1 MEQGVREVGVGLAN
15 RMLLSSEWGACTH
28 VFVCQ
33 CAYVH
38 SYVCVCLW
46 VGMRYTL
53 FLDQLPFCGRVQRAF
68 RGSIT
73 QEAVG
78 VTVCQPKERER
89 ERGGL
94 RKRERDAGGMK

>member
-1 MEQGVREVGVGLAN
+1 MALAWLIACCSALSGVRV
-15 RMLLSSEWGACTH
+15 RMCLCVSVRMSIH
-28 VFVCQ
+28 M
-33 CAYVH
+33 
-38 SYVCVCLW
+38 CVCLW

-89 ERGGL
+89 EGGGL